1 MQDKPVRIGMV
12 ARERGSGLMD
22 EINAVG
28 YKWDPQYFRAL
39 VDATGMSLDTFAESC
54 GVNKQSIFNYAK
66 GASNPG
72 IENLI
77 KIADYLA
84 VPLDYL
90 VGRCDLETAE
100 AILKDYSSCF
110 MQMRRGPWEGYL
122 QGRNHINRS
131 LIAGNP
137 ARSIVESPW
146 PYNLLDDIICPRS
159 KNAVFDEDGEHWDSV
174 LNDEQWEGLMY
185 AIKNGLSERERKAI
199 NLYYERGL
207 TLEEAG
213 AEFGVTRERVRQMLA
228 KAVRKLR
235 HPVWRKLI
243 EVGQEM
249 AAEESEYQKKREELD
264 RKNAVLDEDEAI
276 LSERL
281 KRLSEARLLL
291 QANGMWYQGISV
303 KEGSGD
309 AKPSA
314 IDYQPI
320 TMTPIEAMDLSVRS
334 YNCLKRRDLTTL
346 GLVMDAARSGEL
358 SKVRNL
364 GRKSLEEVLNKIKAI
379 TGEDYSALYG
389 VNLYV

>member
-1 MQDKPVRIGMV
+1 MDGINDSAV
-12 ARERGSGLMD
+12 A
-22 EINAVG
+22 

-39 VDATGMSLDTFAESC
+39 VEATGMSLEVFAEAS
-54 GVNKQSIFNYAK
+54 GINKQSIFNYAK
-66 GASNPG
+66 GSSNPG
-72 IENLI
+72 IENLV

-122 QGRNHINRS
+122 QGRNHVNRS
-131 LIAGNP
+131 LISGNP

-228 KAVRKLR
+228 KSVRKLR

-334 YNCLKRRDLTTL
+334 YNCLKRRDLITL

-389 VNLYV
+389 W

>member
-1 MQDKPVRIGMV
+1 MTGDGMS
-12 ARERGSGLMD
+12 AADIELIKTMRWNPEPLRKLMD
-22 EINAVG
+22 EAGLSIDRLNE
-28 YKWDPQYFRAL
+28 
-39 VDATGMSLDTFAESC
+39 ATGISKMSLFKYLRGEN
-54 GVNKQSIFNYAK
+54 V
-66 GASNPG
+66 PG
-72 IENLI
+72 LDNLMCL
-77 KIADYLA
+77 ADYFA
-84 VPLDYL
+84 VPMDYL

-174 LNDEQWEGLMY
+174 LTDEQWEGLMY

-228 KAVRKLR
+228 KSVRKLR

-334 YNCLKRRDLTTL
+334 YNCLKRRELNTL
-346 GLVMDAARSGEL
+346 GLVMDAARNGEL

-389 VNLYV
+389 W

>member
-1 MQDKPVRIGMV
+1 MTGDGMI
-12 ARERGSGLMD
+12 AAEIELTKTMRWNPEPLRKLMD
-22 EINAVG
+22 EAGLSIDRLNE
-28 YKWDPQYFRAL
+28 
-39 VDATGMSLDTFAESC
+39 ATGISKMSLFKYLRGEN
-54 GVNKQSIFNYAK
+54 V
-66 GASNPG
+66 PG
-72 IENLI
+72 LDNLMCL
-77 KIADYLA
+77 ADYFA
-84 VPLDYL
+84 VPMDYL

-146 PYNLLDDIICPRS
+146 PYNLLDDIICQRS

-174 LNDEQWEGLMY
+174 LTDEQWEGLMY

-228 KAVRKLR
+228 KSVRKLR

-334 YNCLKRRDLTTL
+334 YNCLKRRGLNTL
-346 GLVMDAARSGEL
+346 GLVMDVARNGDL
-358 SKVRNL
+358 VHVRNL
-364 GRKSLEEVLNKIKAI
+364 GRKSIEEVLNKIRVI

-389 VNLYV
+389 VKMYV